1 MKLLEALRL
10 LQQANRE
17 GAPFPLGLI
26 CGFYAQPLRTFLAAH
41 LQQWLPDRRIV
52 VREGRFGDLTGNLER
67 YLQGPCGAAA
77 VVLEWADLDSRLGVR
92 VHGGWGRARVHDIC
106 GVVRAQLDA
115 IGGLLAAAS
124 GAGVFAVSLPGVP
137 PAPVEPVP
145 GWQYGQLQAGLD
157 TRIASFA
164 AGLAELP
171 HIRLVNPGRL
181 AALPQ
186 AERVSFASLLQT
198 GSPYTLAAADAL
210 GEMLA
215 TAIFPPPPWKG
226 IITDLDETLWS
237 GVLGQAGV
245 DGVAWD
251 LEHRAAQH
259 GAYQQMLQS
268 LADSGVLIGVAS
280 KNDPDLVKQAL
291 RRPDLLLRSESVYP
305 VEANW
310 GAKSESVARILRA
323 WNVGAGSVLF
333 LDDSPLEVAEVQ
345 TAHPAMNCRIFDA
358 NPDHVASLL
367 WELAARFGKQTDS
380 QEDGLR
386 LQGLRGMAELS
397 GAVSGTGSLE
407 TVLAEAGG
415 VMTIAPL
422 HDPPDPRALELVNKT
437 NQFNLNGRRIGEADW
452 LRFLRTPGR
461 GAWMASYRD
470 RFGALGKICV
480 LTGRLE
486 AGALHVDNW
495 VLSCRAFGRR
505 IEYAMLAALIEQ
517 FQLARIHFRFERTE
531 RNTPM
536 REMLEGLVDGPLEGE
551 VILNVKDF
559 VRRRRPSF
567 MNVELLYGTEQA
579 HASN

>member
-1 MKLLEALRL
+1 MKLIEALRF
-10 LQQANRE
+10 LQQANPE
-17 GAPFPLGLI
+17 GAPFPLSLV

-41 LQQWLPDRRIV
+41 LQQRLPDRRIV
-52 VREGRFGDLTGNLER
+52 VRDGRFGDLTGNLER
-67 YLQGPCGAAA
+67 YLQEPCGAAA

-92 VHGGWGRARVHDIC
+92 VHGGWGRSRVQDVC
-106 GVVRAQLDA
+106 GVVRAKLDA
-115 IGGLLAAAS
+115 IGGSLAGAS
-124 GAGVFAVSLPGVP
+124 GAGVFAVSLPSVP
-137 PAPVEPVP
+137 AAPVEPVP
-145 GWQYGQLQAGLD
+145 DWQYGQMQARLD
-157 TRIASFA
+157 ERIASFA
-164 AGLAELP
+164 AGLAGLP
-171 HIRLVNPGRL
+171 HIRLVNPARL
-181 AALPQ
+181 AGLPQ
-186 AERVSFASLLQT
+186 AERVSFTSVLQT

-215 TAIFPPPPWKG
+215 RAMFPPPPLKG

-268 LADSGVLIGVAS
+268 LADSGVLIGIAS
-280 KNDPDLVKQAL
+280 KNDPALVSQAL
-291 RRPDLLLRSESVYP
+291 RRPDLLLRSESVFP
-305 VEANW
+305 VEAHW
-310 GAKSESVARILRA
+310 GAKSESVTRILRT

-333 LDDSPLEVAEVQ
+333 IDDSPLEVAEVQ
-345 TAHPAMNCRIFDA
+345 TAHPAIGCRIFDA
-358 NPDHVASLL
+358 DPERVMALL
-367 WELAARFGKQTDS
+367 WELAERFGKQTDS

-386 LQGLRGMAELS
+386 LQGLRGMAELG

-407 TVLAEAGG
+407 KVLSEAGG

-422 HDPPDPRALELVNKT
+422 TDPPDPRALELINKT
-437 NQFNLNGRRIGEADW
+437 NQFNLNGRRINEADW
-452 LRFLRTPGR
+452 LRFLRTPDR

-480 LTGRLE
+480 LAGHRE
-486 AGALHVDNW
+486 AGSLHVDTW

-505 IEYAMLAALIEQ
+505 IEYAILAALIEQ
-517 FQLARIHFRFERTE
+517 FQLARIHFHFESTE
-531 RNTPM
+531 RNTPI
-536 REMLEGLVDGPLEGE
+536 REMLEGLVDGPLDRE

-579 HASN
+579 HASY